1 MRFTLSWLKQ
11 YLETDASIDEIAER
25 LTALGL
31 EVEQVVDRTA
41 VLAPFTVASVISA
54 DPHPDADKLRVC
66 IVDTGSETLQVV
78 CGAPNARAGMKGVFA
93 MSGTVIPGTGL
104 KLKKSEIRG
113 VESNGMLCSE
123 REMGLSDDHDS
134 IIELPDDAPL
144 GAPFA
149 GVMGLDDP
157 VIEIQV
163 TPNRA
168 DCLGVHGIARDLAAA
183 GLGSLKGLD
192 TAPVPGTFKSPVTL
206 KLEFAPDHAG
216 ACPLFV
222 ARLVRGVTN
231 GPSPAWLQER
241 LLSVGLR
248 PISALVDI
256 TNYLTIGLGRPAHVF
271 DAGRIKGDLWV
282 RTGCGGQTIHA
293 LDGKDY
299 TLDDKMTGIGD
310 ESGLLSIAG
319 VMGGES
325 TGCTE
330 STTDV
335 LLEIALFDP
344 ARTART
350 GRTLGIESDAR
361 YRFERGVDPA
371 FAIPGAEIGTRLIL
385 ELCGGEASELLV
397 AGDVP
402 EWSRQIAFD
411 TSHVAR
417 VGGVEMEESEAGRIL
432 LALGYR
438 IDELGSRELVVEPPS
453 WRGDVARPAD
463 LVEDLLRI
471 HGYDKI
477 PAVSLHRPSGP
488 PVAAIDLALQRV
500 SRIKH
505 ALAARGLSETVTWSF
520 TSNSDAALFG
530 GVPDSLRLANP
541 ISADLDVMRPSILPT
556 LIRGVAQ
563 NVARGRE
570 NIGLFEVGPQFAG
583 DAPED
588 ESRVAA
594 GLRRGWSGPRHW
606 AGERRALDAF
616 DAKADALAALQVCG
630 LAVDGLQSRAEAPG
644 WYHPGRSGVLALG
657 PNVMANFGELHPAV
671 LSALDLDGPVV
682 GFELMLDALPK
693 PKGRKSG
700 RARPALR
707 ASDLP
712 AVERD
717 FAFVVDEAVTAE
729 AVLRAAKG
737 AERTLIGEVRLFDV
751 YRGEGVAE
759 GKKSLAVAV
768 RLQPTDHTFAD
779 AEIEAIGGKIVT
791 AVAKATGASLRD

>member
-1 MRFTLSWLKQ
+1 MKFSLSWLKQ
-11 YLETDASIDEIAER
+11 HLETDESVETIAER

-41 VLAPFTVASVISA
+41 TLAPFTVASVVSA
-54 DPHPDADKLRVC
+54 GPHPDADKLQVC
-66 IVDTGSETLQVV
+66 VVDTGAETLQVV
-78 CGAPNARAGMKGVFA
+78 CGAPNARTGMKGVFA
-93 MSGTVIPGTGL
+93 PPGTVIPGIGI
-104 KLKKSEIRG
+104 KLKKSKIRG

-168 DCLGVHGIARDLAAA
+168 DCLGVYGVARDLAAA
-183 GLGSLKGLD
+183 GLGSLKALEC
-192 TAPVPGTFKSPVTL
+192 APVSGTIESPIAI
-206 KLEFAPDHAG
+206 KLEFAPEQAD
-216 ACPLFV
+216 ACPLFA

-271 DAGRIKGDLWV
+271 DAGLIKGDLWL
-282 RTGCGGQTIHA
+282 RTGCGGQTIRA

-299 TLDDKMTGIGD
+299 TLDDEMTGIGD
-310 ESGLLSIAG
+310 DTGLLSIAG

-330 STTDV
+330 STKDV

-361 YRFERGVDPA
+361 FRFERGVDPA
-371 FAIPGAEIGTRLIL
+371 FAIPGAEIGTRWIL

-397 AGDVP
+397 AGEVP
-402 EWSRQIAFD
+402 EWRRQIAFE
-411 TSHVAR
+411 TSQVAR
-417 VGGVEMEESEAGRIL
+417 MGGVEMEEVEAGRIL
-432 LALGYR
+432 QALGYR
-438 IDELGSRELVVEPPS
+438 LDELGLHELVVEPPS
-453 WRGDVARPAD
+453 WRGDVAGTAD
-463 LVEDLLRI
+463 LVEDILRI

-477 PAVSLHRPSGP
+477 PAISLRRPTGTPVS
-488 PVAAIDLALQRV
+488 AIDLALQRASLV
-500 SRIKH
+500 KH

-520 TSNSDAALFG
+520 TSDSDAALFG
-530 GVPDSLRLANP
+530 GVPGALHLANP
-541 ISADLDVMRPSILPT
+541 ISADLDVMRPSILPN

-570 NIGLFEVGPQFAG
+570 NVGLFEVGPQFSG

-616 DAKADALAALQVCG
+616 DAKADAIAALQACG
-630 LAVDGLQSRAEAPG
+630 VAVDGLRSRAEAPG

-693 PKGRKSG
+693 PKARKSG

-717 FAFVVDEAVTAE
+717 FAFVVDESVTAE

-737 AERTLIGEVRLFDV
+737 AEKALIWEVRLFDV

-768 RLQPTDHTFAD
+768 RLQPSDHTFTD
-779 AEIEAIGGKIVT
+779 TEIEATSGKIIA
-791 AVAKATGASLRD
+791 AVAKATGASLRG

>member
-1 MRFTLSWLKQ
+1 MKFALSWLKLH
-11 YLETDASIDEIAER
+11 LETDASVETIAER

-41 VLAPFTVASVISA
+41 VLAPFTVASVVSA
-54 DPHPDADKLRVC
+54 EPHPDADKLRVC
-66 IVDTGSETLQVV
+66 VVDTGSQTLQVV

-93 MSGTVIPGTGL
+93 PSGTVIPGTGD
-104 KLKKSEIRG
+104 KLKKSKIRG

-134 IIELPDDAPL
+134 IIELPDDARL
-144 GAPFA
+144 GVPFA
-149 GVMGLDDP
+149 GVIGLDDP
-157 VIEIQV
+157 VIEIQI

-168 DCLGVHGIARDLAAA
+168 DCLGVRGIARDLAAG
-183 GLGSLKGLD
+183 GLGSLKDLD
-192 TAPVPGTFKSPVTL
+192 SAPVPATFESPVAI
-206 KLEFAPDHAG
+206 KLEFAPDHAD

-222 ARLVRGVTN
+222 ARLVRGVTS
-231 GPSPAWLQER
+231 GPSPTWLQER

-256 TNYLTIGLGRPAHVF
+256 TNYLTIGLGRPAHIF

-282 RTGCGGQTIHA
+282 RTGCGGQTIRA

-299 TLDDKMTGIGD
+299 TLDDEMTGIGD
-310 ESGLLSIAG
+310 DTGLLSIAG
-319 VMGGES
+319 VMGGEA

-385 ELCGGEASELLV
+385 ELCGGEASQLLV
-397 AGDVP
+397 AGEVP
-402 EWSRQIAFD
+402 EWRRQIAFD
-411 TSHVAR
+411 TSQVAR
-417 VGGVEMEESEAGRIL
+417 IGGVEMEEIEAGRIL
-432 LALGYR
+432 QALGYR
-438 IDELGSRELVVEPPS
+438 LDEMGSRELVVEPPS
-453 WRGDVARPAD
+453 WRGDVAGPAD
-463 LVEDLLRI
+463 LVEDVLRI

-477 PAVSLHRPSGP
+477 PAISLRRPSGT

-500 SRIKH
+500 NRVKH

-520 TSNSDAALFG
+520 TSDSDAALFG
-530 GVPDSLRLANP
+530 GVPDCLRLANP
-541 ISADLDVMRPSILPT
+541 ISADLDVMRPSILPN

-570 NIGLFEVGPQFAG
+570 NVGLFEVGPQFAG

-616 DAKADALAALQVCG
+616 DAKADALAALQASGVT
-630 LAVDGLQSRAEAPG
+630 VDGLQSRAEAPG

-657 PNVMANFGELHPAV
+657 PNVMANFGELHPMV

-682 GFELMLDALPK
+682 GFELMLDAVPK
-693 PKGRKSG
+693 PKAKKSG

-717 FAFVVDEAVTAE
+717 FAFVVDEAVTAG

-737 AERTLIGEVRLFDV
+737 AEKALIGEVRLFDV
-751 YRGEGVAE
+751 YRGEGVAK

-768 RLQPTDHTFAD
+768 RLQPTDHTFTD
-779 AEIEAIGGKIVT
+779 TEIEAIGGKIVA
-791 AVAKATGASLRD
+791 AVAKATGASLRG